1 MSMIQKDCLG
11 LEHQQQEG
19 IRTEKQNTW
28 FQQIPREDA
37 VGQAL
42 AAFVFG
48 KDKPGAGLEFV

>member
-1 MSMIQKDCLG
+1 MIQKDCLG

-48 KDKPGAGLEFV
+48 RDRPGAGLGFD